1 MPLFF
6 FYFSLGTVF
15 QFPQVALR
23 MHLIDNLN
31 VSPAALTG
39 LYGIMAFPW
48 FAKPLYAFF
57 SDSFPLCGYH
67 KRPYV
72 VTCSLLCS
80 CIWLCM
86 LKWHGSVANIAT
98 FLTASSFMLCV
109 CDVIVDGVMV
119 QQAQLEDACSKGKLQ
134 SICRAARASGTLFA
148 SLLGPWVSTQWGLAE
163 VCLMTAMFPLANS
176 VTCLLLEEPRAVAE
190 RDPVCGTIQSL
201 WDVFRSRDILKM
213 STFVFVS
220 SLVPGYYM
228 SLTFYLQTERNFS
241 AMTFGELDVAYSA
254 SVIVGSLLFSKFFRD
269 SSIKCVIFTCICVSF
284 CLRMLQLL
292 LVFQINEA
300 MGIRAEWFV
309 GLEAVAF
316 SAVGTIANMPIAI
329 LCARMAPEGLEATFF
344 ASMMSLSNIGGG
356 LSSLLS
362 SLLTTAFGVTREH
375 FETMWQLIITCNI
388 MGLMP
393 LLLLRLLPNAQAQ
406 IVPQCDTEEKEDE
419 IVVATFEDEVVA
431 EMFEDEL

>member
-1 MPLFF
+1 
-6 FYFSLGTVF
+6 
-15 QFPQVALR
+15 
-23 MHLIDNLN
+23 
-31 VSPAALTG
+31 
-39 LYGIMAFPW
+39 
-48 FAKPLYAFF
+48 
-57 SDSFPLCGYH
+57 
-67 KRPYV
+67 
-72 VTCSLLCS
+72 
-80 CIWLCM
+80 
-86 LKWHGSVANIAT
+86 
-98 FLTASSFMLCV
+98 
-109 CDVIVDGVMV
+109 
-119 QQAQLEDACSKGKLQ
+119 
-134 SICRAARASGTLFA
+134 
-148 SLLGPWVSTQWGLAE
+148 
-163 VCLMTAMFPLANS
+163 
-176 VTCLLLEEPRAVAE
+176 
-190 RDPVCGTIQSL
+190 
-201 WDVFRSRDILKM
+201 
-213 STFVFVS
+213 
-220 SLVPGYYM
+220 
-228 SLTFYLQTERNFS
+228 
-241 AMTFGELDVAYSA
+241 
-254 SVIVGSLLFSKFFRD
+254 
-269 SSIKCVIFTCICVSF
+269 
-284 CLRMLQLL
+284 MLQLL

-419 IVVATFEDEVVA
+419 VVA